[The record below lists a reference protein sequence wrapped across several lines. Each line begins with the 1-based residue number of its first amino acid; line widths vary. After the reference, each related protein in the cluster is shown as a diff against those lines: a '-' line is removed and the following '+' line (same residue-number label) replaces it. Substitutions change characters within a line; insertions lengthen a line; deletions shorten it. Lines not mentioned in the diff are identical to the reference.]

1 MNTEHEPVVDYTSED
16 DEQAAILEKL
26 DDSLIPGLQV
36 EFAPEEA
43 ERAGAF
49 VEDALSEH
57 DALESGIDLLP
68 EEIEKGKAD
77 ARRAYEQFKAGQT
90 AQR

>member
-1 MNTEHEPVVDYTSED
+1 MNSEQEPVKDYQSKD

-36 EFAPEEA
+36 EFDPEEA

-49 VEDALSEH
+49 VEDALSEQ
-57 DALESGIDLLP
+57 DALESSIDLL
-68 EEIEKGKAD
+68 D
-77 ARRAYEQFKAGQT
+77 T
-90 AQR
+90 

>member
-1 MNTEHEPVVDYTSED
+1 MNSEQEPVVDYKSQD
-16 DEQAAILEKL
+16 DAQAALLEKL
-26 DDSLIPGLQV
+26 DDSLIPGFQV
-36 EFAPEEA
+36 EFDPEEA

-49 VEDALSEH
+49 VEDALSEQ

-77 ARRAYEQFKAGQT
+77 ARRAYGPFKAGQT

>member
-1 MNTEHEPVVDYTSED
+1 MNSKQEPVADYKSKD
-16 DEQAAILEKL
+16 DAQAALLEEL
-26 DDSLIPGLQV
+26 DDSLIPGFQV
-36 EFAPEEA
+36 EFDPDEA

-68 EEIEKGKAD
+68 EEIEKGIAD